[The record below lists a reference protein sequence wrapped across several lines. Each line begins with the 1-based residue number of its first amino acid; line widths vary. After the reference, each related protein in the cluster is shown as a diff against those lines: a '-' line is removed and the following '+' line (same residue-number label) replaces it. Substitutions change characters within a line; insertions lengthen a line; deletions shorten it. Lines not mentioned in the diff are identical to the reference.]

1 MEKAFVFVVF
11 SVLANWLTKGFVANS
26 KIVEETIKI
35 VVWAITL
42 STKKLAIIAIKAP
55 IANQKTRKPTV
66 PISIIKKIPEKI
78 SQSFHISNHL
88 TFISFKK
95 YAFTFLLYY
104 IFKKKER
111 VFDNIFKKN
120 VVLGKFLKY
129 FVPIYKRHFLWYD
142 KTIISKKEEPMKKK
156 KSKKF
161 LIRRFLAVVVVV
173 SLFLAIRKGSYIIS
187 ERKQS
192 KQVRLLFNHEIRQLE
207 KPIYIENSV
216 TYFSEEDVKQL
227 WDETIYYNVGD
238 QELITTSNKQVAV
251 LHLNQNQM
259 MVNDVASQMQGQLKE
274 IEGQI
279 YLPISDLGMVYDS
292 EIEYIEATNLVI
304 VNATTKAKKQAM
316 VLKDTKIKASKIPF
330 SLTKEKVKRGDT
342 LVIIEESGCF
352 QKVRTSLGTIG
363 YVKTKK
369 LSDIEVIREEFSEE
383 TNEIHVLEGYS
394 DLSQTDN
401 IPAIQPEKDNFVLIS
416 DFTLAKEGK
425 IVGQVETSSESY
437 KNYANWAETN
447 DIGVVANLKNDT
459 IISNC
464 LATYE
469 QRNQVIQELY
479 NQVMQKRYKGI
490 CMDFEKIDDVNS
502 FYRFLIEL
510 VPKFRD
516 SGLKVM
522 VKLNQQM
529 NVEKVKN
536 MVDFTISSNE
546 R

>member
-1 MEKAFVFVVF
+1 
-11 SVLANWLTKGFVANS
+11 
-26 KIVEETIKI
+26 
-35 VVWAITL
+35 
-42 STKKLAIIAIKAP
+42 
-55 IANQKTRKPTV
+55 
-66 PISIIKKIPEKI
+66 
-78 SQSFHISNHL
+78 
-88 TFISFKK
+88 
-95 YAFTFLLYY
+95 
-104 IFKKKER
+104 
-111 VFDNIFKKN
+111 
-120 VVLGKFLKY
+120 
-129 FVPIYKRHFLWYD
+129 
-142 KTIISKKEEPMKKK
+142 MKKK

-161 LIRRFLAVVVVV
+161 LIRRFLAVVAVV

-342 LVIIEESGCF
+342 LVIIEESGRF

-469 QRNQVIQELY
+469 QRNQVI
-479 NQVMQKRYKGI
+479 
-490 CMDFEKIDDVNS
+490 
-502 FYRFLIEL
+502 
-510 VPKFRD
+510 
-516 SGLKVM
+516 
-522 VKLNQQM
+522 
-529 NVEKVKN
+529 
-536 MVDFTISSNE
+536 
-546 R
+546 

>member
-1 MEKAFVFVVF
+1 
-11 SVLANWLTKGFVANS
+11 
-26 KIVEETIKI
+26 
-35 VVWAITL
+35 
-42 STKKLAIIAIKAP
+42 
-55 IANQKTRKPTV
+55 
-66 PISIIKKIPEKI
+66 
-78 SQSFHISNHL
+78 
-88 TFISFKK
+88 
-95 YAFTFLLYY
+95 
-104 IFKKKER
+104 
-111 VFDNIFKKN
+111 
-120 VVLGKFLKY
+120 
-129 FVPIYKRHFLWYD
+129 
-142 KTIISKKEEPMKKK
+142 MKKK

-316 VLKDTKIKASKIPF
+316 VLKGTKIKASKIPF

-342 LVIIEESGCF
+342 LVIIEESGRF

-490 CMDFEKIDDVNS
+490 CIDFEKIDDVNS

-522 VKLNQQM
+522 AKLNQQM